1 MVVTATQ
8 TTAFFTEPLQMALPA
23 NTRLAIAQEGL
34 EDLNDLIEFDEKSLK
49 QITENLRL
57 PGGRVP
63 DPDPNA
69 AVGATILTPS
79 FVFGSKRQLRLKT
92 TFNISCYY

>member
-1 MVVTATQ
+1 MIVTATQ
-8 TTAFFTEPLQMALPA
+8 TTDFFTEPGYMDLPA
-23 NTRLAIAQEGL
+23 NTRLLISQEGL
-34 EDLNDLIEFDEKSLK
+34 EDLDDLVEFDEKSLN

-69 AVGATILTPS
+69 SVGATIPTPY
-79 FVFGSKRQLRLKT
+79 FVFGAKIQLRLKAA
-92 TFNISCYY
+92 FDVA